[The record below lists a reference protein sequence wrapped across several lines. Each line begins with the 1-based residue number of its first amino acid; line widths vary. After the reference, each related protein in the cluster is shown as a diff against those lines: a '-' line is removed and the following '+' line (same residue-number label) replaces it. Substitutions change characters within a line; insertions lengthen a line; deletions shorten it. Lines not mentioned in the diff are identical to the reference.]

1 MVRYLIALFCVATSL
16 HAQSWQQEGALKRW
30 TGKAITQ
37 PVLGCATGEG
47 NPVVDVG
54 SAIAEVNLTS
64 GALSEHSR
72 GNDAATFFLPRA
84 PKVFASV
91 AHKNTEGAGVTLTF
105 TNSWEGG
112 SLGSVD
118 AAVNVE
124 ALQLDVTDT
133 WVADD
138 GREGCAVFAPSSST
152 PDSLKE
158 YVIIFFRNGET
169 TFIHRVKPKV
179 DVDIYVQPNTED
191 GLVAYLRGN
200 GISFPPSTEEV
211 FTNGNYLRYDA
222 SGRMTRLNLPTR
234 GPGSGKGRF
243 IIWSSVKW
251 DRLLMTDEFAS
262 GALLVKASNG
272 IIVDSITSSVVAP
285 GETVKILS
293 ASGNINDRWMATHA
307 KVGSKNV
314 LILWAMPD
322 TKEVT
327 SVEFSAND
335 AAKKQM
341 PLSPWTIVIPFLSS
355 ADGTNTLFSWNPQDV
370 VSVDEESARNS
381 VTVYPL
387 PATDHVTIVTTIP
400 DGDVTYALISNS
412 GERIATGTSTI
423 VGGTLDISTSTLPS
437 GFYTVELTSTPA
449 HQHTSTPAHQTTSI
463 LITR

>member
-1 MVRYLIALFCVATSL
+1 MVRFLVAFICLATALQ
-16 HAQSWQQEGALKRW
+16 AQSWQQEGSLKRW
-30 TGKAITQ
+30 SGKSITS
-37 PVLGCATGEG
+37 PLLGCVAGEG
-47 NPVVDVG
+47 DPIVDVG
-54 SAIAEVNLTS
+54 SAIAAVNLTS
-64 GALSEHSR
+64 GALSEHAR
-72 GNDAATFFLPRA
+72 GSEATWIFLPRA

-91 AHKNTEGAGVTLTF
+91 THKNTEGPGVTLTF
-105 TNSWEGG
+105 ANSWEGG

-124 ALQLDVTDT
+124 ALQLDVADT

-158 YVIIFFRNGET
+158 YVIIFFRNGEP

-179 DVDIYVQPNTED
+179 DVDIYVQPNTDD

-285 GETVKILS
+285 GESVKILS
-293 ASGNINDRWMATHA
+293 ASGNINDRWMATHT
-307 KVGSKNV
+307 KVGTKNV
-314 LILWAMPD
+314 LILWAMPE

-327 SVEFSAND
+327 SVEFAAND
-335 AAKKQM
+335 VAKKQM

-355 ADGTNTLFSWNPQDV
+355 ADGDNTLFSWNPQDV
-370 VSVDEESARNS
+370 VSVDEEPININCRA
-381 VTVYPL
+381 YPL
-387 PATDHVTIVTTIP
+387 PATDQVTITSPQTEGTTSYR
-400 DGDVTYALISNS
+400 VISAVGNVVM
-412 GERIATGTSTI
+412 EGTAQI
-423 VGGTLDISTSTLPS
+423 VNGTFELSTSTL
-437 GFYTVELTSTPA
+437 GIGWYMVTSTPA
-449 HQHTSTPAHQTTSI
+449 HQHTSIPAHQHTSI